1 MSISIKAGGVALP
14 SPTELTAGSE
24 IIWSANTGRTASG
37 LMVGDVVAEK
47 RTLTIRWGVL
57 TMGELAL
64 LREKLVSGFFP
75 LTLTVDGDSVTVEGY
90 RGALTHELLGTFGG
104 VTYCRSA
111 QVSVIQR

>member
-47 RTLTIRWGVL
+47 QTLAIRWGVL
-57 TMGELAL
+57 TKAELDAIRSKL
-64 LREKLVSGFFP
+64 TAGFYPVTLAIDRE
-75 LTLTVDGDSVTVEGY
+75 SVTMNYY
-90 RGALTHELLGTFGG
+90 RGTLSYEILGTFGG
-104 VTYCRSA
+104 TTYYRNA
-111 QVSVIQR
+111 AVNIIQQ